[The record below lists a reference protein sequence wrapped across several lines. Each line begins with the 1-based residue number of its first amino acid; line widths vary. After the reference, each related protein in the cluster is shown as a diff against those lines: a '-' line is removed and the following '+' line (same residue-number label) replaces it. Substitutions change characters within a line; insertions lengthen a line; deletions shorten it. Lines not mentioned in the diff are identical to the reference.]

1 MAMTR
6 KGLKA
11 MGLTD
16 EQIDS
21 IIEMHTETVDG
32 LKDKLKAAED
42 KADKLDG
49 VQKEL
54 DDLKADKGDNYKA
67 KYDKEHADF
76 EAYKKGVTEKEA
88 KAAKEAA
95 VKAFFEGKN
104 ITGANLA
111 IAMRGARDEI
121 ASVELDGD
129 KIKDTAALDALVN
142 GEFAGLVVSTQR
154 QGVNTPNP
162 QSNLGGAKPTK
173 ADIYKRDERG
183 RYVMSTAERQKA
195 LAENPDL
202 MK

>member
-42 KADKLDG
+42 KANKLDG

-54 DDLKADKGDNYKA
+54 DDLKAKKDDNYKE
-67 KYDKEHADF
+67 KYDKEHAEF

-95 VKAFFEGKN
+95 VKAFFESKN
-104 ITGANLA
+104 ITGTNLA

-121 ASVELDGD
+121 AGVELDGD
-129 KIKDTAALDALVN
+129 KIKDTTALDALVG
-142 GEFAGLVVSTQR
+142 GEFAGLVVSKQR
-154 QGVNTPNP
+154 QGVNTPKP
-162 QSNLGGAKPTK
+162 QSNNGGDKLTK
-173 ADIYKRDERG
+173 ADIFAKDDKG

-195 LAENPDL
+195 LSENPDL
-202 MK
+202 LK

>member
-42 KADKLDG
+42 KANKLDG

-54 DDLKADKGDNYKA
+54 DDLKAKKDDNYKE
-67 KYDKEHADF
+67 KYDKEHAEF

-95 VKAFFEGKN
+95 VKAFFESKN
-104 ITGANLA
+104 ITGTNLA

-121 ASVELDGD
+121 SGVELDGD
-129 KIKDTAALDALVN
+129 KIKDTTALDALVG
-142 GEFAGLVVSTQR
+142 GEFAGLVVSKQR
-154 QGVNTPNP
+154 QGVNTPKP
-162 QSNLGGAKPTK
+162 QSNNGGDKLTK
-173 ADIYKRDERG
+173 ADIFAKDDKG

-195 LAENPDL
+195 LSENPDL
-202 MK
+202 LK